1 MHVARLLSFVFPALE
16 RFITRLQ
23 TTANLVAQ
31 RAKFA
36 AYSRDFDLRGYEPL
50 ERLGGFVSSFTGPI
64 EPGGQP
70 LVGHGLLVGGIP
82 LGDDTY
88 VAQELHIVTT
98 RIESY
103 IHTTG
108 EQLRDESQDAWSLG
122 LYCLSPDFDH
132 WLRHVPPA
140 MTSPFAA
147 RVDSALMCYLGEL
160 VRQPP
165 SGWREIVLRRIRQPA
180 RRHGMGMRSRFTL
193 APCGFSACF
202 VECAEAMVDG
212 GDLGPL
218 FPTLIGTFGAGAF
231 VDGGSRFDRF
241 LQSGL
246 PTTGAFAVAW
256 AGMRAEVAGVGVRGP
271 LDMVAASAGSG
282 GVRHLQRQITE
293 QRELVSSRA
302 LTLTC
307 WLCMP
312 AIRCGRL
319 GCQRIASALS
329 LSQRSPR
336 SVVLVLMLSFG
347 R

>member
-1 MHVARLLSFVFPALE
+1 
-16 RFITRLQ
+16 
-23 TTANLVAQ
+23 
-31 RAKFA
+31 
-36 AYSRDFDLRGYEPL
+36 
-50 ERLGGFVSSFTGPI
+50 
-64 EPGGQP
+64 
-70 LVGHGLLVGGIP
+70 
-82 LGDDTY
+82 
-88 VAQELHIVTT
+88 
-98 RIESY
+98 
-103 IHTTG
+103 
-108 EQLRDESQDAWSLG
+108 
-122 LYCLSPDFDH
+122 
-132 WLRHVPPA
+132 

-246 PTTGAFAVAW
+246 PTAAAFAVAW

-336 SVVLVLMLSFG
+336 SVLLVLMLSFG

>member
-1 MHVARLLSFVFPALE
+1 M
-16 RFITRLQ
+16 
-23 TTANLVAQ
+23 
-31 RAKFA
+31 
-36 AYSRDFDLRGYEPL
+36 
-50 ERLGGFVSSFTGPI
+50 
-64 EPGGQP
+64 
-70 LVGHGLLVGGIP
+70 GGIP

-147 RVDSALMCYLGEL
+147 CVDSALMCYLGEL

-218 FPTLIGTFGAGAF
+218 FPTLIGTFGA
-231 VDGGSRFDRF
+231 
-241 LQSGL
+241 LGL
-246 PTTGAFAVAW
+246 VHSWTEAAV
-256 AGMRAEVAGVGVRGP
+256 
-271 LDMVAASAGSG
+271 L
-282 GVRHLQRQITE
+282 I
-293 QRELVSSRA
+293 VSSRVGS
-302 LTLTC
+302 LRL
-307 WLCMP
+307 LHLLM
-312 AIRCGRL
+312 GRHA
-319 GCQRIASALS
+319 G
-329 LSQRSPR
+329 
-336 SVVLVLMLSFG
+336 
-347 R
+347 